1 MKEGENSSFAEILS
15 RPLPLPP
22 GHTFDEYVA
31 CVDAV
36 LDELMKSGR
45 YAELLPDFEELHRG
59 EPFVMHD

>member
-1 MKEGENSSFAEILS
+1 
-15 RPLPLPP
+15 LPP

-45 YAELLPDFEELHRG
+45 YAELLPDFEELHRA